1 MFKCEHC
8 FKKCEYT
15 DSQRMIHAAV
25 GPELQKKKIL
35 LKSKVHLY
43 YDIHITEVNITQ
55 YTSDHMNNR
64 NTWIIQ
70 VSGVT

>member
-1 MFKCEHC
+1 
-8 FKKCEYT
+8 
-15 DSQRMIHAAV
+15 MIHAAV